1 MGFVHFLCVAM
12 RLQAFGPAL
21 ATTWTGDNPRS
32 TNLLCV
38 SFQVLL
44 RGGATH
50 RTALGATTNRSLALS
65 LTPALWSWLWTCGS
79 SWWALSPGFSLP
91 RFHLTCPPA
100 RGPKRAGAL
109 CWNVST
115 LLYAGLACKAR
126 RYIDGRI
133 GTAVGVHIVNHHANP
148 HLLID

>member
-1 MGFVHFLCVAM
+1 MGGLAARHSAVYARCAAALRAAVA
-12 RLQAFGPAL
+12 PAYEHYFYMIS
-21 ATTWTGDNPRS
+21 G
-32 TNLLCV
+32 CV
-38 SFQVLL
+38 SFLGVE

-100 RGPKRAGAL
+100 RGPKRAGSH
-109 CWNVST
+109 V
-115 LLYAGLACKAR
+115 
-126 RYIDGRI
+126 
-133 GTAVGVHIVNHHANP
+133 
-148 HLLID
+148 